1 MTGSTPFATGPDR
14 SPDRR
19 GLLLP
24 MARPRSDDR
33 LELVRLVASL
43 HYERGLSQ
51 QDIAEITGLSI
62 ATVSRLKREAH
73 TLGIVEIRVA
83 KADGPYDTLAERL
96 TAGLGIETLVIPGYG
111 SDPKSQARTF
121 GLTAAPLVADRLPA
135 TGLIGW
141 ASGNTIAALVSGLPP
156 MTRPGLA
163 CVQLVGGWDTNQPH
177 LDASVLVRRVA
188 DHLGCRAFPL
198 HAPAVFDSAATKRAV
213 MADSTL
219 RTVTDMWDRVDLAV
233 ITTGSPPDARTN
245 YYTVM
250 DRTTPEERASLL
262 RAGVV
267 GDALGH
273 LFDIT
278 GRIVDNSW
286 TERTI
291 TMPLPTL
298 AAVPTVIAAVGG
310 THKNRSIIGLART
323 GVVDLLIVD
332 SRAAEGVLALLAEG
346 V

>member
-1 MTGSTPFATGPDR
+1 MTAT
-14 SPDRR
+14 
-19 GLLLP
+19 
-24 MARPRSDDR
+24 AKEQR

-73 TLGIVEIRVA
+73 ELGVVEIRVVKEDA
-83 KADGPYDTLAERL
+83 PYEDLAARL
-96 TAGLGIETLVIPGYG
+96 TDRLGLETIVTPGYG
-111 SDPKSQARTF
+111 RDPRSQARTF
-121 GLTAAPLVADRLPA
+121 GVAAAPHVAARLPA
-135 TGLIGW
+135 TGIVGW

-156 MTRPGLA
+156 MSRPGLA

-198 HAPAVFDSAATKRAV
+198 HAPAVFDSAEVKRAV
-213 MADSTL
+213 LADSTL
-219 RTVTDMWDRVDLAV
+219 RTVVDMWDRVDVAV
-233 ITTGSPPDARTN
+233 ITSGGPPDARAN

-250 DRTTPEERASLL
+250 DRTTPEERESLL
-262 RAGVV
+262 QAGIV

-273 LFDIT
+273 LFDIQ

-291 TMPLPTL
+291 TMPLPML
-298 AAVPTVIAAVGG
+298 ASVPHVIAAVGG
-310 THKNRSIIGLART
+310 AHKGRSVVGLART
-323 GVVDLLIVD
+323 GVVDVLITD
-332 SRAAEGVLALLAEG
+332 THAATAALALLDGGA
-346 V
+346 